1 MNALS
6 SNRRLFPFVI
16 RASKFIR
23 HFMNTSCQSHSH
35 FSRRSVLRG
44 TGAAG
49 ISWLTPLA
57 DILAVEAEKAPKGK
71 PARSVILLWLGG
83 AASQLDTFDPHP
95 TTKIGGGVKT
105 IPTAIK
111 GVEFVAG
118 LEQTASVMQDVSLIR
133 SMVSK
138 EGDHERA
145 FYNIKT
151 GYRPDPTLI
160 HPSIGA
166 IACHELPE
174 AKIEIPTHVSIL
186 PNQWPARGGFLGPQY
201 DAFQVYDP
209 KGSIPDVRARVD
221 DTRIER
227 RLESLGVVE
236 RAFAAGRAPDL
247 DESKTLHQ
255 LSMQK
260 ARRMMTSEQL
270 DAFDAGKATVAER
283 DAYGD
288 TPFGRG
294 CLAAVRLIQTGV
306 RCVEVTLSGWDTHAN
321 NLEGQATQVKILDA
335 AYASLIRDLKK
346 LGLLESTIVICG
358 GEFGR
363 TPKINALEGRD
374 HWPHAFSML
383 VAGGGF
389 AGGRVLGATDPQ
401 GEKKEP
407 ENPVLVED
415 LHATVQ
421 DLLGIDYEKEVMT
434 PIGRPMALS
443 KGEPVKALRS

>member
-1 MNALS
+1 
-6 SNRRLFPFVI
+6 
-16 RASKFIR
+16 
-23 HFMNTSCQSHSH
+23 MNTNTHACQGHDH
-35 FSRRSVLRG
+35 LTRRTLLRG
-44 TGAAG
+44 AG
-49 ISWLTPLA
+49 VAGVSWLTPLA
-57 DILAVEAEKAPKGK
+57 DILAAEAAKAPSGK
-71 PARSVILLWLGG
+71 PAKSLILLWLGG

-105 IPTAIK
+105 IDTAIK
-111 GVEFVAG
+111 GVQFAAG
-118 LEQTASVMQDVSLIR
+118 LEQTASVMGDVSLIR
-133 SMVSK
+133 SMVSR

-166 IACHELPE
+166 VMCHELPE
-174 AKIEIPTHVSIL
+174 TPVEIPTHVSIL
-186 PNQWPARGGFLGPQY
+186 PNQWPARGGYFGAKF

-209 KGSIPDVRARVD
+209 KGSIPDVKARVE
-221 DTRIER
+221 DTRMEK

-236 RAFAAGRAPDL
+236 KAFSTGRMANL
-247 DESKTLHQ
+247 DQQKTLHQ
-255 LSMQK
+255 LSIDR
-260 ARRMMTSEQL
+260 ARRMMTSDQL
-270 DAFDAGKATVAER
+270 KAFDVSQATAAER
-283 DAYGD
+283 GAYGD
-288 TPFGRG
+288 TAFGRG

-306 RCVEVTLSGWDTHAN
+306 RCVEVTLNGWDTHAN

-335 AYASLIRDLKK
+335 AFASLIRDLKRH
-346 LGLLESTIVICG
+346 GLLQSTIVVCG

-363 TPKINALEGRD
+363 TPKINNLGGRD

-389 AGGRVLGATDPQ
+389 AGGRVIGSTDPQ

-407 ENPVLVED
+407 EKPVFVED
-415 LHATVQ
+415 LHATVL
-421 DLLGIDYEKEVMT
+421 DLLGVDPMKEIMT

-443 KGEPVKALRS
+443 KGDVVSELTV

>member
-1 MNALS
+1 
-6 SNRRLFPFVI
+6 
-16 RASKFIR
+16 
-23 HFMNTSCQSHSH
+23 MNTLHACHSSEH
-35 FSRRSVLRG
+35 LTRRTLLRG
-44 TGAAG
+44 FGVAG

-57 DILAVEAEKAPKGK
+57 DLLAVEAETAPSGK

-95 TTKIGGGVKT
+95 ETKIGGGVKT

-111 GVEFVAG
+111 GVNFASG

-166 IACHELPE
+166 IVCHELPQ

-186 PNQWPARGGFLGPQY
+186 PNQWPARGGFFGAKY
-201 DAFQVYDP
+201 DAFQMNDP
-209 KGSIPDVRARVD
+209 KSPVPDVKARVD
-221 DTRIER
+221 DKRMDR
-227 RLESLGVVE
+227 RMEGLAVVE
-236 RAFAAGRAPDL
+236 QAFARGREPDM
-247 DESKTLHQ
+247 DQNKTLHQ
-255 LSMQK
+255 ISMQR
-260 ARRMMTSEQL
+260 ARNMMSSEQL
-270 DAFDAGKATVAER
+270 KAFNVSDAPTKDLN
-283 DAYGD
+283 AYGD

-294 CLAAVRLIQTGV
+294 CFAAVRLIQAGV
-306 RCVEVTLSGWDTHAN
+306 RCVEVTLTGWDTHAN

-346 LGLLESTIVICG
+346 LNLLESTIVVCG

-363 TPKINALEGRD
+363 TPKINNVGGRD
-374 HWPHAFSML
+374 HWPHGFSML
-383 VAGGGF
+383 VSGGGF
-389 AGGRVLGATDPQ
+389 AGGRVIGSTDPQ
-401 GEKKEP
+401 GEKKDP
-407 ENPVLVED
+407 EKPVLVED

-421 DLLGIDYEKEVMT
+421 NLLGIDYSREVMT
-434 PIGRPMALS
+434 PVGRPMALS
-443 KGEPVKALRS
+443 KGEPVKELQVHA

>member
-1 MNALS
+1 MNSIQACHS
-6 SNRRLFPFVI
+6 SSHVTRRTL
-16 RASKFIR
+16 
-23 HFMNTSCQSHSH
+23 
-35 FSRRSVLRG
+35 LRG
-44 TGAAG
+44 AGAAG

-57 DILAVEAEKAPKGK
+57 DLLALEAEKAPSGK
-71 PARSVILLWLGG
+71 PAKSLITLWLGG
-83 AASQLDTFDPHP
+83 GASQFDTFDPHP
-95 TTKIGGGVKT
+95 ATKAGGGVKT

-111 GVEFVAG
+111 GVEFAAG

-166 IACHELPE
+166 IVCHELPE

-186 PNQWPARGGFLGPQY
+186 PNQWPARGGFFGAQF

-209 KGSIPDVRARVD
+209 KGSIPDVKARVQD
-221 DTRIER
+221 QRMQR
-227 RLESLGVVE
+227 RLDSLGVVE
-236 RAFAAGRAPDL
+236 SAFAAGRVANL
-247 DESKTLHQ
+247 DHDKTLHQ
-255 LSMQK
+255 LSIQR
-260 ARRMMTSEQL
+260 ARQMMTSDQL
-270 DAFDAGKATVAER
+270 KAFDVSQATAAER
-283 DAYGD
+283 AAYGD
-288 TPFGRG
+288 TAFGRG
-294 CLAAVRLIQTGV
+294 CLAAVRLIQAGV
-306 RCVEVTLSGWDTHAN
+306 RCVEVTLTGWDTHAN

-335 AYASLIRDLKK
+335 AYAALIRDLKR
-346 LGLLESTIVICG
+346 LGLLESTIVLCG

-363 TPKINALEGRD
+363 TPKINNLGGRD

-389 AGGRVLGATDPQ
+389 AGGRVMGATDPE

-407 ENPVLVED
+407 EQPVLVED

-421 DLLGIDYEKEVMT
+421 DLLGIDYSKEIMT

-443 KGEPVKALRS
+443 KGEVVAGLKV

>member
-1 MNALS
+1 
-6 SNRRLFPFVI
+6 
-16 RASKFIR
+16 
-23 HFMNTSCQSHSH
+23 MNTSPCQSRSH
-35 FSRRSVLRG
+35 LTRRSILRG

-57 DILAVEAEKAPKGK
+57 DILAVEAEQAPKGE

-95 TTKIGGGVKT
+95 TTTIGGGVKT

-111 GVEFVAG
+111 GVEFAAG

-186 PNQWPARGGFLGPQY
+186 PNQWPARGGFFGPQY

-209 KGSIPDVRARVD
+209 KSSIPDVRARVD
-221 DTRIER
+221 DKRLER
-227 RLESLGVVE
+227 RLESLSVVE
-236 RAFAAGRAPDL
+236 RAFAAGRSPDL
-247 DESKTLHQ
+247 DETKTLHQ

-260 ARRMMTSEQL
+260 ARKMMTSEQL
-270 DAFDAGKATVAER
+270 NAFDVSKATAAER

-306 RCVEVTLSGWDTHAN
+306 RCVEVTLNGWDTHAN
-321 NLEGQATQVKILDA
+321 NFEGQATQVKILDA

-346 LGLLESTIVICG
+346 MGLLDSTIVICG

-363 TPKINALEGRD
+363 TPKINNVGGRD

-389 AGGRVLGATDPQ
+389 AGGRVIGATDPQ
-401 GEKKEP
+401 GEKQEP
-407 ENPVLVED
+407 ESPVLVED

-421 DLLGIDYEKEVMT
+421 DLLGIDYEKEIMT
-434 PIGRPMALS
+434 PVGRPMALS
-443 KGEPVKALRS
+443 KGEPVKALRV

>member
-1 MNALS
+1 M
-6 SNRRLFPFVI
+6 
-16 RASKFIR
+16 
-23 HFMNTSCQSHSH
+23 
-35 FSRRSVLRG
+35 RG
-44 TGAAG
+44 AG
-49 ISWLTPLA
+49 IAGVSWLTPLA
-57 DILAVEAEKAPKGK
+57 DVLSLEDEKAPKGK
-71 PARSVILLWLGG
+71 PARSVVLLWLGG

-111 GVEFVAG
+111 GVDFVSG
-118 LEQTASVMQDVSLIR
+118 LEQTASVMGDVCLIR
-133 SMVSK
+133 SMVSR

-166 IACHELPE
+166 VVCHELPE

-186 PNQWPARGGFLGPQY
+186 PNQLPARGGYFGAQY

-209 KGSIPDVRARVD
+209 KGNIPDVKARVD
-221 DTRIER
+221 DQRMDS
-227 RLESLGVVE
+227 RLESLSVVE
-236 RAFAAGRAPDL
+236 RAFAKGRSKDMDAN
-247 DESKTLHQ
+247 KTLHQ

-270 DAFDAGKATVAER
+270 KAFNVSLATAAER

-288 TPFGRG
+288 TAFGRG
-294 CLAAVRLIQTGV
+294 CLAAVRLIQAGV
-306 RCVEVTLSGWDTHAN
+306 RCVEVTLNGWDTHAN
-321 NLEGQATQVKILDA
+321 NFEGQATQVKILDA
-335 AYASLIRDLKK
+335 AYASLIRDLKRH
-346 LGLLESTIVICG
+346 GLLESTIVICG

-363 TPKINALEGRD
+363 TPKINNVGGRD

-389 AGGRVLGATDPQ
+389 AGGRVIGATDPE
-401 GEKKEP
+401 GVKKEP
-407 ENPVLVED
+407 EKPVLVED

-421 DLLGIDYEKEVMT
+421 DLLGIDYTKEMQT

-443 KGEPVKALRS
+443 KGEVVKELLKA

>member
-1 MNALS
+1 
-6 SNRRLFPFVI
+6 
-16 RASKFIR
+16 
-23 HFMNTSCQSHSH
+23 MNTPLCQSHDH
-35 FSRRSVLRG
+35 WTRRTLLRG
-44 TGAAG
+44 ASIAG
-49 ISWLTPLA
+49 VSWLTPLG
-57 DILAVEAEKAPKGK
+57 DLLAVEAEKAPRGK

-95 TTKIGGGVKT
+95 ATKIGGGVKT

-111 GVEFVAG
+111 DVKFASG

-166 IACHELPE
+166 IVCHELPE

-186 PNQWPARGGFLGPQY
+186 PNQWPARGGFFGAQF
-201 DAFQVYDP
+201 DAFQMYDP
-209 KGSIPDVRARVD
+209 KFPVPDVKARVD
-221 DTRIER
+221 DKRMER
-227 RLESLGVVE
+227 RLESLSVVE
-236 RAFAAGRAPDL
+236 HAFAQGRASDI
-247 DESKTLHQ
+247 DQTKTLHQ
-255 LSMQK
+255 ISMQR
-260 ARRMMTSEQL
+260 ARSMMTSEQL
-270 DAFDAGKATVAER
+270 NAFNVSDVPAKEL

-294 CLAAVRLIQTGV
+294 CLAAVRLIQAGV
-306 RCVEVTLSGWDTHAN
+306 RCVEVTLNGWDTHAN

-335 AYASLIRDLKK
+335 AYASLIRDLKR
-346 LGLLESTIVICG
+346 LSLLESTIVVCG

-363 TPKINALEGRD
+363 TPKINNVGGRD

-389 AGGRVLGATDPQ
+389 AGGRVIGATDPE
-401 GEKKEP
+401 GVKNEP
-407 ENPVLVED
+407 EKPVFVED

-421 DLLGIDYEKEVMT
+421 DLLGIDYSKEVMT

-443 KGEPVKALRS
+443 KGEVVEALKV

>member
-1 MNALS
+1 M
-6 SNRRLFPFVI
+6 
-16 RASKFIR
+16 
-23 HFMNTSCQSHSH
+23 
-35 FSRRSVLRG
+35 RG
-44 TGAAG
+44 AAGVAG

-57 DILAVEAEKAPKGK
+57 GALAVDAEKK
-71 PARSVILLWLGG
+71 PAKSMILLWLGG

-105 IPTAIK
+105 IDTAIQ
-111 GVEFVAG
+111 GVQFAAG
-118 LEQTASVMQDVSLIR
+118 LEQTASVMGDVSLIR
-133 SMVSK
+133 SMVSR

-166 IACHELPE
+166 VMCHEMPE
-174 AKIEIPTHVSIL
+174 ARIEIPTHVSIL
-186 PNQWPARGGFLGPQY
+186 PNQWPARGGYFGAQF

-209 KGSIPDVRARVD
+209 KGSIPDVKARVTD
-221 DTRIER
+221 ER
-227 RLESLGVVE
+227 MQQRMEGLSVVE
-236 RAFAAGRAPDL
+236 KAFAAGRMEKL
-247 DESKTLHQ
+247 DQQKTLHQ
-255 LSMQK
+255 LSIER

-270 DAFDAGKATVAER
+270 KAFDVSNAPASER

-294 CLAAVRLIQTGV
+294 CLAAVRLIQAGV
-306 RCVEVTLSGWDTHAN
+306 RCVEVTLNGWDTHAN
-321 NLEGQATQVKILDA
+321 NLEGQASQVKILDA
-335 AYASLIRDLKK
+335 AYASLIRDLKR
-346 LGLLESTIVICG
+346 LNLLQSTLVICG

-363 TPKINALEGRD
+363 TPKINNLGGRD

-389 AGGRVLGATDPQ
+389 AGGRVVGATDPE
-401 GEKKEP
+401 GVKKEP
-407 ENPVLVED
+407 EKPVFVED
-415 LHATVQ
+415 LHATAL
-421 DLLGIDYEKEVMT
+421 DLLGVDYLKEIMT

-443 KGEPVKALRS
+443 KGDVVEELKA

>member
-1 MNALS
+1 
-6 SNRRLFPFVI
+6 
-16 RASKFIR
+16 
-23 HFMNTSCQSHSH
+23 MNTLRDCQSNEHL
-35 FSRRSVLRG
+35 SRRTLLRG
-44 TGAAG
+44 AG
-49 ISWLTPLA
+49 IAGLSWLTPLA
-57 DILAVEAEKAPKGK
+57 DVLALEDEKAPKGK
-71 PARSVILLWLGG
+71 PARSVVMLWLGG

-95 TTKIGGGVKT
+95 TTKIGGGVQS
-105 IPTAIK
+105 ISTAIK
-111 GVEFVAG
+111 GVDFASG
-118 LEQTASVMQDVSLIR
+118 LEQTASVMGDVCLIR
-133 SMVSK
+133 SMVSR

-166 IACHELPE
+166 VVCHELPE

-186 PNQWPARGGFLGPQY
+186 PNQWPARGGYFGAQY

-209 KGSIPDVRARVD
+209 KGNIPDVKARVD
-221 DTRIER
+221 DQRMDS
-227 RLESLGVVE
+227 RLDSLSVVE
-236 RAFAAGRAPDL
+236 RAFAKGRSKDMDAN
-247 DESKTLHQ
+247 KTLHQ

-270 DAFDAGKATVAER
+270 KAFNVSLATAAER

-294 CLAAVRLIQTGV
+294 CLAAVRLIQAGV
-306 RCVEVTLSGWDTHAN
+306 RCVEVTLNGWDTHAN
-321 NLEGQATQVKILDA
+321 NLAGQATQVKILDA
-335 AYASLIRDLKK
+335 AYASLIRDLKRH
-346 LGLLESTIVICG
+346 GLLESTIVICG

-363 TPKINALEGRD
+363 TPKINNVGGRD

-389 AGGRVLGATDPQ
+389 ACGRVIGATDPE
-401 GEKKEP
+401 GAKKEP
-407 ENPVLVED
+407 EKPVLVED

-421 DLLGIDYEKEVMT
+421 DLLGIDYTKEMQT

-443 KGEPVKALRS
+443 KGEVVKELLKA

>member
-1 MNALS
+1 
-6 SNRRLFPFVI
+6 
-16 RASKFIR
+16 
-23 HFMNTSCQSHSH
+23 MNTSSCQSRSH
-35 FSRRSVLRG
+35 ITRRSVLRG
-44 TGAAG
+44 AG
-49 ISWLTPLA
+49 TAGLSWLTPLA

-111 GVEFVAG
+111 GVEFAAG
-118 LEQTASVMQDVSLIR
+118 LEQTASVMQDVALIR
-133 SMVSK
+133 SMVSR

-186 PNQWPARGGFLGPQY
+186 PNQWPARGGFFGPQF

-221 DTRIER
+221 DKRIER
-227 RLESLGVVE
+227 RMEGLSVVE
-236 RAFAAGRAPDL
+236 RAFATGRAPDL
-247 DESKTLHQ
+247 DESRTLHQ

-270 DAFDAGKATVAER
+270 DAFDVSKAAAAER
-283 DAYGD
+283 AAYGD

-306 RCVEVTLSGWDTHAN
+306 RCVEVTLSGWDTHTN

-346 LGLLESTIVICG
+346 LGLLESTIVLCG

-389 AGGRVLGATDPQ
+389 AGGRVIGTTDPE

-407 ENPVLVED
+407 ENPVFVED

-421 DLLGIDYEKEVMT
+421 DLLGIDYEKEIMT
-434 PIGRPMALS
+434 PVGRPMALS
-443 KGEPVKALRS
+443 KGEPVKALMG

>member
-1 MNALS
+1 
-6 SNRRLFPFVI
+6 
-16 RASKFIR
+16 
-23 HFMNTSCQSHSH
+23 MNTSPCHGPSHLT
-35 FSRRSVLRG
+35 RRSLLRG
-44 TGAAG
+44 TTAAG
-49 ISWLTPLA
+49 LSWLTPLA
-57 DILAVEAEKAPKGK
+57 DILAAEAATAPSGK
-71 PARSVILLWLGG
+71 LARSVILLWLGG

-95 TTKIGGGVKT
+95 ETKIGGGVKA

-111 GVEFVAG
+111 GVSFASG

-166 IACHELPE
+166 IVCHELPD

-186 PNQWPARGGFLGPQY
+186 PNQWPARGGFFGAKY
-201 DAFQVYDP
+201 DAFQMYDP
-209 KGSIPDVRARVD
+209 KSPVPDVKARVND
-221 DTRIER
+221 K
-227 RLESLGVVE
+227 RLDQRMEGLSVVE
-236 RAFAAGRAPDL
+236 QAFARGREPDL
-247 DESKTLHQ
+247 DQSKTLHQ
-255 LSMQK
+255 LSMQR
-260 ARRMMTSEQL
+260 ARKMMSSEQL
-270 DAFDAGKATVAER
+270 KAFNVSDAPVKDLS
-283 DAYGD
+283 AYGD
-288 TPFGRG
+288 TPFGRS
-294 CLAAVRLIQTGV
+294 CYSAVRLIQAGV
-306 RCVEVTLSGWDTHAN
+306 RCVEVTLNGWDTHAN
-321 NLEGQATQVKILDA
+321 NFEGQATQVKILDA

-363 TPKINALEGRD
+363 TPKINNVGGRD

-389 AGGRVLGATDPQ
+389 AGGRVIGSTDPQ

-407 ENPVLVED
+407 ERPVLVED
-415 LHATVQ
+415 LHATIQ
-421 DLLGIDYEKEVMT
+421 NLLGIDYSKEVMT
-434 PIGRPMALS
+434 PVGRPMALS
-443 KGEPVKALRS
+443 KGEPVKELQAHV

>member
-1 MNALS
+1 MNDQLTMIHA
-6 SNRRLFPFVI
+6 
-16 RASKFIR
+16 
-23 HFMNTSCQSHSH
+23 CQSRDHLT
-35 FSRRSVLRG
+35 RRTLLRG
-44 TGAAG
+44 AGAAG
-49 ISWLTPLA
+49 ISWLTPLS
-57 DILAVEAEKAPKGK
+57 DLLAVDAERAPSGK
-71 PARSVILLWLGG
+71 PAKSLILLWLGG

-111 GVEFVAG
+111 GVEFASG
-118 LEQTASVMQDVSLIR
+118 LEQTASIMQDVSLIR

-166 IACHELPE
+166 IVCHELPD

-186 PNQWPARGGFLGPQY
+186 PNQWPARGGFFGAQY

-209 KGSIPDVRARVD
+209 KGSIPDVKARVED
-221 DTRIER
+221 KRMER
-227 RLESLGVVE
+227 RMDGLEVVE
-236 RAFAAGRAPDL
+236 GAFAAGRVANL
-247 DESKTLHQ
+247 DQEKTLHQ
-255 LSMQK
+255 LSIQR
-260 ARRMMTSEQL
+260 ARKMMTSDQL
-270 DAFDAGKATVAER
+270 KAFDVSQAAASER
-283 DAYGD
+283 AAYGD
-288 TPFGRG
+288 TAFGRG
-294 CLAAVRLIQTGV
+294 CLAAVRLIQSGV
-306 RCVEVTLSGWDTHAN
+306 RCVEVTLNGWDTHAN
-321 NLEGQATQVKILDA
+321 NFEGQATQVKILDA
-335 AYASLIRDLKK
+335 AYASLIRDLKR
-346 LGLLESTIVICG
+346 LGLLESTIVLCG

-363 TPKINALEGRD
+363 TPKINSVGGRD
-374 HWPHAFSML
+374 HWPHGFSML

-389 AGGRVLGATDPQ
+389 AGGRVIGATDPE

-407 ENPVLVED
+407 EKPVLVEN

-421 DLLGIDYEKEVMT
+421 DLLGIDYSKEVMT

-443 KGEPVKALRS
+443 KGEVVAELKA

>member
-1 MNALS
+1 
-6 SNRRLFPFVI
+6 
-16 RASKFIR
+16 
-23 HFMNTSCQSHSH
+23 MNTSPCQSRSH
-35 FSRRSVLRG
+35 LTRRSVLRG
-44 TGAAG
+44 AGAAG
-49 ISWLTPLA
+49 VSWLTPLA

-111 GVEFVAG
+111 GVEFAAG

-186 PNQWPARGGFLGPQY
+186 PNQWPARGGFFGPQY

-209 KGSIPDVRARVD
+209 KGSIPDVRARVED
-221 DTRIER
+221 QRLER
-227 RLESLGVVE
+227 RLESLSVVE

-247 DESKTLHQ
+247 DKNKTLHQ
-255 LSMQK
+255 LSMQQ

-270 DAFDAGKATVAER
+270 NAFDVSKATAAER

-306 RCVEVTLSGWDTHAN
+306 RCVEVTLTGWDTHAN
-321 NLEGQATQVKILDA
+321 NLEGQAAQVKILDA

-363 TPKINALEGRD
+363 TPKINNVGGRD

-389 AGGRVLGATDPQ
+389 AGGRVIGSTDPE

-421 DLLGIDYEKEVMT
+421 DLLGIDYEKEIMT
-434 PIGRPMALS
+434 PVGRPMALS
-443 KGEPVKALRS
+443 KGEPVKELKI

>member
-1 MNALS
+1 
-6 SNRRLFPFVI
+6 
-16 RASKFIR
+16 
-23 HFMNTSCQSHSH
+23 MNTSPCHSPDH
-35 FSRRSVLRG
+35 FNRRTLLRG
-44 TGAAG
+44 AGAAG
-49 ISWLTPLA
+49 VSWLTPLA
-57 DILAVEAEKAPKGK
+57 DILAVEAATAPRGR

-111 GVEFVAG
+111 GVEFAAG

-186 PNQWPARGGFLGPQY
+186 PNQWPGRGGFFGPQF

-209 KGSIPDVRARVD
+209 KRSIPDVKARVD
-221 DTRIER
+221 DKRLEG

-236 RAFAAGRAPDL
+236 QAFARGRAPDL
-247 DESKTLHQ
+247 DPNKTLH
-255 LSMQK
+255 LVSMQK
-260 ARRMMTSEQL
+260 ARQMMTSEQL
-270 DAFDAGKATVAER
+270 NAFDVSLATAAER

-306 RCVEVTLSGWDTHAN
+306 RCVEVTLTGWDTHAN
-321 NLEGQATQVKILDA
+321 NLEGQAAQVKILDA
-335 AYASLIRDLKK
+335 AYASLIRDLKQ
-346 LGLLESTIVICG
+346 LGLLDSTIVLCG

-363 TPKINALEGRD
+363 TPKINNVGGRD
-374 HWPHAFSML
+374 HWPTGFSML

-389 AGGRVLGATDPQ
+389 AGGRVIGATDPE
-401 GEKKEP
+401 GVKKNP
-407 ENPVLVED
+407 DQPVLVED

-421 DLLGIDYEKEVMT
+421 DLLGIDYSREVMT
-434 PIGRPMALS
+434 PVGRPMALS
-443 KGEPVKALRS
+443 KGEPVKELKV

>member
-1 MNALS
+1 
-6 SNRRLFPFVI
+6 
-16 RASKFIR
+16 
-23 HFMNTSCQSHSH
+23 MNTSPCQSHAH
-35 FSRRSVLRG
+35 LTRRSILRG
-44 TGAAG
+44 AG
-49 ISWLTPLA
+49 TAGVSWLTPLA
-57 DILAVEAEKAPKGK
+57 DLLAVEAEKAPKGK

-95 TTKIGGGVKT
+95 TTKIGGGVKS

-111 GVEFVAG
+111 GVEFAAG

-186 PNQWPARGGFLGPQY
+186 PNQWPARGGFFGPQY

-209 KGSIPDVRARVD
+209 KSSIPDVKARVD
-221 DTRIER
+221 DKRMAS
-227 RLESLGVVE
+227 RLESLSVVE
-236 RAFAAGRAPDL
+236 SAFASGRAANL
-247 DESKTLHQ
+247 NESKTLHQ
-255 LSMQK
+255 LSMQQ
-260 ARRMMTSEQL
+260 ARKMMTSEQL
-270 DAFDAGKATVAER
+270 VAFDVSKATAAER

-288 TPFGRG
+288 TAFGRG

-306 RCVEVTLSGWDTHAN
+306 RCVEVTLTGWDTHAN

-346 LGLLESTIVICG
+346 LGLLDSTIVLCG

-363 TPKINALEGRD
+363 TPKINNVGGRD
-374 HWPHAFSML
+374 HWPTGFSML

-389 AGGRVLGATDPQ
+389 AGGRVIGATDPQ
-401 GEKKEP
+401 GEKKDP

-421 DLLGIDYEKEVMT
+421 DLLGIDYAKEVMT
-434 PIGRPMALS
+434 PVGRPMALS
-443 KGEPVKALRS
+443 KGESVKALKA